1 MSWTAQNWHSVLHVK
16 PHPAEVDGEDDLPQP
31 AGSVLPYAAQDT
43 ICSLSHKS
51 TLLDNVWPPGSAD
64 PSVQSPQPVL
74 VCGVILLVQDPALAF
89 AECPKALCNCELQL
103 ILYFLLD
110 NQCKQGILPDI
121 SY

>member
-1 MSWTAQNWHSVLHVK
+1 MTFLNLLAVFFPTQLKTPFALSATRALCWTTW
-16 PHPAEVDGEDDLPQP
+16 
-31 AGSVLPYAAQDT
+31 
-43 ICSLSHKS
+43 
-51 TLLDNVWPPGSAD
+51 WPPGSAD

-74 VCGVILLVQDPALAF
+74 VCGVIPLVQDPALAF